1 MDPSYQEAVKE
12 HPELAEM
19 VNNPEILKQMFSP
32 EMLQLARAFQ
42 GIGGVGGA
50 GGAGSAG
57 NLGGFGGNLG
67 GFGGNLGGFGGFGGN
82 HATREELTSEQI
94 RERYAAQVTQ
104 IQDMGFA
111 VDDNVLQVLHRFN
124 GNVDR
129 TIDFLLS

>member
-1 MDPSYQEAVKE
+1 MDPQYQEAVKE

-32 EMLQLARAFQ
+32 EMLQLARALQ
-42 GIGGVGGA
+42 GVGGP
-50 GGAGSAG
+50 GGAG
-57 NLGGFGGNLG
+57 NLGAFGGNL
-67 GFGGNLGGFGGFGGN
+67 GGNLGGFGGFGGLGGFGRN
-82 HATREELTSEQI
+82 HAAREELTSEQI
-94 RERYAAQVTQ
+94 RERYAAQVAQ

-124 GNVDR
+124 GNVDS